1 MIKFEVMP
9 GRGVILEY
17 QSEFGGNGWVWQEIK
32 THKTVRISRSFTFNR
47 TDLLAEPTETEL
59 DDINAFGFRFRFASS
74 EPAYYRVPGRI
85 LGIDNDVLIA
95 KQGID
100 WSRKLF
106 VAERNTSVFRRIAQ
120 ILPKGEEIRI
130 GGEDPLAPGD
140 PRAIPIP
147 VFEEMVTKFPNS
159 LELDHYA
166 RARVA
171 AIVGDYLDPT
181 RDFRADYERYLT
193 RRKAR
198 EDRTLPLPQ
207 RLVETEIEKYAL
219 IRDTIREWLALG
231 DARSEAAWQRM
242 IVTFLPLIFP
252 KYVAVLTNVAIEDHY
267 SVPGKVK
274 HRFLDLALV
283 DANGHL
289 DVIEIKRPFDDALLR
304 KARYRDNHV
313 PTADLS
319 GTIMQAEK
327 YLFHLAKWGAAGE
340 EKLTAKY
347 ADQLPP
353 GLAIRITSPKAILIL
368 GRDQKPAGGTALDG
382 DALFDLE
389 IIKRKYANMMDI
401 LTYDDLVRRLERIIA
416 SLQRRAT
423 TGFNLPDVVDGKDL

>member
-1 MIKFEVMP
+1 MVKFVVMS

-17 QSEFGGNGWVWQEIK
+17 QSEFHGNGWVWQEIK
-32 THKTVRISRSFTFNR
+32 THRKVRISRSFTLKR
-47 TDLLAEPTETEL
+47 TDLLAEPTEAEQE
-59 DDINAFGFRFRFASS
+59 DINNFCFRFHFASS
-74 EPAYYRVPGRI
+74 EPGYYRVPGRI
-85 LGIDNDVLIA
+85 LGIENDVLIA
-95 KQGID
+95 NQGID

-120 ILPKGEEIRI
+120 LVPKGEEIRI
-130 GGEDPLAPGD
+130 GGGALLAPGD
-140 PRAIPIP
+140 PRVIPIP

-181 RDFRADYERYLT
+181 RDFRADYERYLAK
-193 RRKAR
+193 RKAWD
-198 EDRTLPLPQ
+198 DRTLPLPQ
-207 RLVETEIEKYAL
+207 RLIETEIEKYTL
-219 IRDTIREWLALG
+219 IRDTIRDWLALG

-252 KYVAVLTNVAIEDHY
+252 KYVAVLANVAIEDHY
-267 SVPGKVK
+267 SMPGKLK

-283 DANGHL
+283 DANGYL

-327 YLFHLAKWGAAGE
+327 YLFHLAKWGVAGE
-340 EKLTAKY
+340 EKLTNKY

-353 GLAIRITSPKAILIL
+353 GLTIRITNPKAILIL
-368 GRDQKPAGGTALDG
+368 GRDQKPVGGRALDS

-401 LTYDDLVRRLERIIA
+401 LTYDDLLRRLDRIIV
-416 SLQRRAT
+416 SLLRRAE
-423 TGFNLPDVVDGKDL
+423 TGFSLPDLEDKEDL